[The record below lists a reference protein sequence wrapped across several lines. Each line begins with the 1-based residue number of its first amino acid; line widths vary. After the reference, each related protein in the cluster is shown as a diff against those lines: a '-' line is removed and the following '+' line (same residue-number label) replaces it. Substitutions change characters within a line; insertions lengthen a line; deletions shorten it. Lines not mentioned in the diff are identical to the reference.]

1 MAFKQVWHGAVQQ
14 GTRDEVV
21 RVLRDEVLP
30 TLRQDPDFIG
40 CRLFFRRFGPDFGF
54 QMEFE
59 YRTLAGAAGLT
70 IESAA
75 ARSLPAF
82 FALFSAARADLL
94 IEADL

>member
-1 MAFKQVWHGAVQQ
+1 MAFKQVWHGGIQQ
-14 GTRDEVV
+14 GKRDDVI
-21 RVLRDEVLP
+21 RVLRDEVIP
-30 TLRQDPDFIG
+30 TLRQDPDFLG
-40 CRLFFRRFGPDFGF
+40 CRLFFRRFGPDLGF

-70 IESAA
+70 IDSAA
-75 ARSLPAF
+75 APSFPAF